1 MLKKTIA
8 YFFLTAFLF
17 QAVVFNI
24 FLYSF
29 VLLAKFDENNAKTQQ
44 LEFSEQQYA
53 QLKLNE
59 TEFLYNNN
67 LYDIVSSKTE
77 NGTIKLLCKT
87 DAKEKD
93 FLEKLIDGFKQSKTK
108 KQISFSF
115 LAELHKPFQ
124 VKTQALLSG
133 NIKHLSVTSCVLKH
147 SNDKTTP
154 PPKA

>member
-1 MLKKTIA
+1 VLKKTIA

>member
-1 MLKKTIA
+1 MC
-8 YFFLTAFLF
+8 
-17 QAVVFNI
+17 
-24 FLYSF
+24 LYTF
-29 VLLAKFDENNAKTQQ
+29 TLLAKFEEKNANTQQ

-53 QLKLNE
+53 KLKLND

-77 NGTIKLLCKT
+77 NGNIKLLCKV

-93 FLEKLIDGFKQSKTK
+93 FLEKLIEGFKQSKIK

-115 LAELHKPFQ
+115 IAEVHKPLSLKAQ
-124 VKTQALLSG
+124 LASSSDVKHFA
-133 NIKHLSVTSCVLKH
+133 ITSNVLKN
-147 SNDKTTP
+147 SSDKTTP